1 MDSGGCGSP
10 GVIKTKSSE
19 RTIAPFSSDVPGPLN
34 YLDDNCCTD
43 HLEEQ
48 IGYGTAGSHAFAGGA
63 DVKEIYEPPPLE

>member
-1 MDSGGCGSP
+1 
-10 GVIKTKSSE
+10 
-19 RTIAPFSSDVPGPLN
+19 VPELPN
-34 YLDDNCCTD
+34 YLGDNCCTD